1 MPSPPPS
8 ALDARIVHFLAV
20 AARSL
25 AGEAA
30 FGQIKV
36 IEAEAG
42 TLRFEIEMTTRKGA
56 GCVIGKGGEAIVAIR
71 ALAQRMGRAERPPV
85 VVEVVVT
92 NVEGARP

>member
-1 MPSPPPS
+1 VPPTPS
-8 ALDARIVHFLAV
+8 ALEERIAHFLEV
-20 AARSL
+20 AAKAL
-25 AGEAA
+25 AGDAA

-56 GCVIGKGGEAIVAIR
+56 GCMIGKGGDAIMALR

-92 NVEGARP
+92 NVEGR